1 MIVEGIARARYLRQS
16 HRKINRVLQLVRGHD
31 VNQALNILHFSPTKA
46 SDFIEKTLHSAVA
59 NVMNAP
65 DAKEV
70 DVDNLYIRSAYVDG
84 GPTFKRWRPRA
95 MGRANRILKR
105 TSHLTVIVAEKGS

>member
-1 MIVEGIARARYLRQS
+1 VEGVARAKYLRQS
-16 HRKINRVLQLVRGHD
+16 QRKIGRVLKLVRGLE
-31 VNQALNILHFSPTKA
+31 VNKALNILHFSPTKA
-46 SDFIEKTLHSAVA
+46 SESIEKALHSAVA

-65 DAKEV
+65 DAQEV
-70 DVDNLYIRSAYVDG
+70 DIDNLYIKSAYVDA

-105 TSHLTVIVAEKGS
+105 TSHLTVIVAEKKS

>member
-1 MIVEGIARARYLRQS
+1 MEGLAQARYLRQS
-16 HRKINRVLQLVRGHD
+16 QRKINRVLQLVRGLD
-31 VNQALNILHFSPTKA
+31 VNKALNILHFSPTKA
-46 SDFIEKTLHSAVA
+46 SESIEKVLHSAVA

-70 DVDNLYIRSAYVDG
+70 DVDNLYIKTAYVNP

-105 TSHLTVIVAEKGS
+105 TSHLTVVVAEKRS

>member
-1 MIVEGIARARYLRQS
+1 MEGKARARYLRQS
-16 HRKINRVLQLVRGHD
+16 QPKIDRVLKLVRGQD
-31 VNQALNILHFSPTKA
+31 VNHALNVLHFSPTKA
-46 SDFIEKTLHSAVA
+46 SDLIEKALHSAVA

-70 DVDNLYIRSAYVDG
+70 DVDNLYVKSAYVDG
-84 GPTFKRWRPRA
+84 GPTFKRWRARA

-105 TSHLTVIVAEKGS
+105 TSHLTVVVAEKGS